1 MNHFL
6 KQWSE
11 AAYTSAGF
19 FWMALWA
26 FVLGYAISGIIQIF
40 ITQKRMKDT
49 MGGEGPRSI
58 LLGTFFGFVSSS
70 CSFSALATT
79 KSLFQKG
86 ASFISSIAFMLAS
99 TNLVIELG

>member
-26 FVLGYAISGIIQIF
+26 FVLGYAISGMIQIF

-49 MGGEGPRSI
+49 MGGEGAQEHI
-58 LLGTFFGFVSSS
+58 TGY
-70 CSFSALATT
+70 
-79 KSLFQKG
+79 LFWFCVQ
-86 ASFISSIAFMLAS
+86 FL
-99 TNLVIELG
+99 